1 MFRGADPGYFRAIQ
15 IPVLRGRTFRAVER
29 LERAHVAMISQSA
42 AQLLFPGEDPIGRH
56 VKNSSLGEVYEI
68 VGLVG
73 DTRWSIA
80 KPVFPTLYRPL
91 YGNDY
96 SVATIVVRSRRNVD
110 TLALPVQKL
119 IGEMDPDL
127 PVSNVMTLHET
138 VGKST
143 IDAQFDSVLVLAF
156 AVIALVLA
164 AAGLYGVLAYLVTQR
179 SREIGIRIAL
189 GAQRRQM
196 LRVMLLDGIRPALLG
211 LVLGLGASA
220 AAVRQIQSM
229 LYQTQPLD
237 PVVYVA
243 VSATLLAVAACAC
256 LLPAWRAS
264 RLDPMQA
271 LRTE

>member
-1 MFRGADPGYFRAIQ
+1 
-15 IPVLRGRTFRAVER
+15 
-29 LERAHVAMISQSA
+29 
-42 AQLLFPGEDPIGRH
+42 
-56 VKNSSLGEVYEI
+56 
-68 VGLVG
+68 
-73 DTRWSIA
+73 
-80 KPVFPTLYRPL
+80 
-91 YGNDY
+91 
-96 SVATIVVRSRRNVD
+96 
-110 TLALPVQKL
+110 
-119 IGEMDPDL
+119 
-127 PVSNVMTLHET
+127 
-138 VGKST
+138 
-143 IDAQFDSVLVLAF
+143 
-156 AVIALVLA
+156 
-164 AAGLYGVLAYLVTQR
+164 
-179 SREIGIRIAL
+179 
-189 GAQRRQM
+189 M